1 LHMLGQRQQEKLDRL
16 FQLIDIDG
24 SGFIEFSDM
33 QGVMNRTLSQ
43 DGHAAGSPV
52 YDAAEVMLRWLW
64 EAIKGEADTDSDEK
78 VSATEWSAMWTAQ
91 LASDDAPLPEG
102 DIALFEDLP
111 SLVRRV
117 HLILAQAMGIN
128 ANRGADLATY
138 QRFLA
143 PYGEPVVASAEAAFG
158 RLDLDGNGLISI
170 DELQQ
175 LTAEYFLSND
185 DVPGNSLFG

>member
-1 LHMLGQRQQEKLDRL
+1 MLGTRQQEKLDRL

-33 QGVMNRTLSQ
+33 KGVMNQTLSQ
-43 DGHAAGSPV
+43 DGHDLGSPV

-64 EAIKGEADTDSDEK
+64 EAFKGEADTDGDQKIS
-78 VSATEWSAMWTAQ
+78 TNEWSTVWSAQ
-91 LASDDAPLPEG
+91 LSADEDGAA
-102 DIALFEDLP
+102 DVLFEDLP
-111 SLVRRV
+111 ALVRRT

-138 QRFLA
+138 ARFLA
-143 PYGEPVVASAEAAFG
+143 PYGAPVAAQAEAAFR

-185 DVPGNSLFG
+185 DAPGNFLFG

>member
-1 LHMLGQRQQEKLDRL
+1 MLGQRQQEKLDRL

-43 DGHAAGSPV
+43 DGHDAGSPV

-64 EAIKGEADTDSDEK
+64 EAIKGEADADGDEK
-78 VSATEWSAMWTAQ
+78 ISAAEWGTMWASQ
-91 LASDDAPLPEG
+91 LSSDD
-102 DIALFEDLP
+102 DSVLFEDLP
-111 SLVRRV
+111 ALVRRV

-138 QRFLA
+138 QRFLT
-143 PYGEPVVASAEAAFG
+143 PYGEPVVAKAEAAFG
-158 RLDLDGNGLISI
+158 RLDLDGNGVISI

-185 DVPGNSLFG
+185 DVPGNALFG